1 MWLNLF
7 KKKEKKK
14 ALHTNLKQEGKS
26 HEEFMNI
33 IGMFLQ
39 ESKRKMYEHDKQM
52 D

>member
-7 KKKEKKK
+7 KIKEKKK
-14 ALHTNLKQEGKS
+14 TLHTNLKQEGKS
-26 HEEFMNI
+26 HEEFMTV

-39 ESKRKMYEHDKQM
+39 ESKRKMYERDEQM